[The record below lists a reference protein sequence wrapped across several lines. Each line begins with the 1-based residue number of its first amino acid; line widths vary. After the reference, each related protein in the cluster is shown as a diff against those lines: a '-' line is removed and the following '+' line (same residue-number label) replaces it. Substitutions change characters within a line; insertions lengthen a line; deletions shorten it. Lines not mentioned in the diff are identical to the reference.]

1 LRNFEVFEKYQA
13 KEIVNFDK
21 TVMYSNLQAVWD
33 QSQTG
38 RLVVSFK
45 DFSFVIEKIGIIT
58 MWIEDLKSKKIGLVL
73 SGGGVKGIAHIGLIK
88 ALNEYEI
95 EADFV
100 SGTSV
105 GALVGA
111 LYANESSID
120 QMLSFFKVTPLLKYN
135 FFTFVKAGLMD
146 TEKYHELFK
155 KHFEHHSFESL
166 PKKLFVT
173 ATNLQDGEQ
182 TLFSSGELVTTL
194 LASAALPPVFSPV
207 EINGQLY
214 ADGGIMN
221 NFPVEPLRKE
231 CDFIIGSNVA
241 AIRYV
246 PKTAINSSL
255 KLTNRVTS
263 LMIYASNKEKLK
275 HCDLI
280 FEPPQLET
288 FGVLDKKGIER
299 AFEVGYLNAV
309 RVLEKTFKG

>member
-1 LRNFEVFEKYQA
+1 MR
-13 KEIVNFDK
+13 
-21 TVMYSNLQAVWD
+21 LQD
-33 QSQTG
+33 I
-38 RLVVSFK
+38 R
-45 DFSFVIEKIGIIT
+45 
-58 MWIEDLKSKKIGLVL
+58 SKKIGLVL
-73 SGGGVKGIAHIGLIK
+73 SGGGVKRIAHIGLIK
-88 ALNEYEI
+88 ALKEHEI
-95 EADFV
+95 EAQIV

-111 LYANESSID
+111 LYANGSSVE
-120 QMLSFFKVTPLLKYN
+120 QMLLFFRETPLLKYN

-155 KHFEHHSFESL
+155 KHFEHYSFESL
-166 PKKLFVT
+166 PKRLYVT

-207 EINGQLY
+207 EINGQLF

-221 NFPVEPLRKE
+221 NFPVEPLIKD
-231 CDFIIGSNVA
+231 CDFIIGSNVS
-241 AIRYV
+241 AIKHV

-288 FGVLDKKGIER
+288 FGVLDKKGIKK
-299 AFEVGYLNAV
+299 AFEVGYDHAMK
-309 RVLEKTFKG
+309 VLGEKFKN

>member
-1 LRNFEVFEKYQA
+1 
-13 KEIVNFDK
+13 
-21 TVMYSNLQAVWD
+21 M
-33 QSQTG
+33 
-38 RLVVSFK
+38 RL
-45 DFSFVIEKIGIIT
+45 
-58 MWIEDLKSKKIGLVL
+58 EDIRAKKIGLVL

-88 ALNEYEI
+88 ALKEYAI
-95 EADFV
+95 EAQIV

-111 LYANESSID
+111 LYANGSSIE
-120 QMLSFFKVTPLLKYN
+120 QMLLFFRETPLLKYN

-155 KHFEHHSFESL
+155 KHFEHHSFETL
-166 PKKLFVT
+166 PKKLYVT
-173 ATNLQDGEQ
+173 ATNLQDGEE

-221 NFPVEPLRKE
+221 NFPVEALQKD
-231 CDFIIGSNVA
+231 CDFIIGSNVS
-241 AIRYV
+241 AIKRV
-246 PKTAINSSL
+246 PKAAINSSL

-280 FEPPQLET
+280 FEPRQLET
-288 FGVLDKKGIER
+288 FGVLDKKGIKK
-299 AFEVGYLNAV
+299 AFEVGYDHAMK
-309 RVLEKTFKG
+309 VLEKELAGSK

>member
-1 LRNFEVFEKYQA
+1 MK
-13 KEIVNFDK
+13 
-21 TVMYSNLQAVWD
+21 
-33 QSQTG
+33 
-38 RLVVSFK
+38 
-45 DFSFVIEKIGIIT
+45 
-58 MWIEDLKSKKIGLVL
+58 IEDIQAKKIGLVL

-95 EADFV
+95 EADVV

-111 LYANESSID
+111 LYANGSSID
-120 QMLSFFKVTPLLKYN
+120 QMLTFFRETPLVKYN
-135 FFTFVKAGLMD
+135 FFTFVKPGLMD
-146 TEKYHELFK
+146 TEKFHELFK
-155 KHFEHHSFESL
+155 RHFQDDSYQAL
-166 PKKLFVT
+166 KKKLYVT
-173 ATNLQDGEQ
+173 ATNLQDGKQ
-182 TLFSSGELVTTL
+182 RFFSNGELVRTL

-207 EINGQLY
+207 EIEGQLY

-221 NFPVEPLRKE
+221 NFPVEALRDE
-231 CDFIIGSNVA
+231 CDFIIGSNVS
-241 AIRYV
+241 AIKHI
-246 PKTAINSSL
+246 PKKAINSSL

-288 FGVLDKKGIER
+288 FGILDKKGIQK

-309 RVLEKTFKG
+309 RVLEKALKD

>member
-1 LRNFEVFEKYQA
+1 
-13 KEIVNFDK
+13 
-21 TVMYSNLQAVWD
+21 M
-33 QSQTG
+33 
-38 RLVVSFK
+38 
-45 DFSFVIEKIGIIT
+45 KIGDIQA
-58 MWIEDLKSKKIGLVL
+58 KKIGLVL
-73 SGGGVKGIAHIGLIK
+73 SGGGVKGIAHIGMIK

-95 EADFV
+95 DADFV

-111 LYANESSID
+111 LYANGSTID
-120 QMLSFFKVTPLLKYN
+120 QMLSFFRETPLLKYN

-173 ATNLQDGEQ
+173 ATNLQVGEQ

-221 NFPVEPLRKE
+221 NFPVEPLVDE
-231 CDFIIGSNVA
+231 CDFIIGSNVS
-241 AIRYV
+241 AIRHIS
-246 PKTAINSSL
+246 KAAINSSL

-263 LMIYASNKEKLK
+263 LMIYASNRLKLQY
-275 HCDLI
+275 CDLV
-280 FEPPQLET
+280 FEPEQLET
-288 FGVLDKKGIER
+288 FGILDKKGIEK
-299 AFEVGYLNAV
+299 AFELGYDHAIK
-309 RVLEKTFKG
+309 VLTEKFKT

>member
-1 LRNFEVFEKYQA
+1 MR
-13 KEIVNFDK
+13 
-21 TVMYSNLQAVWD
+21 
-33 QSQTG
+33 
-38 RLVVSFK
+38 
-45 DFSFVIEKIGIIT
+45 IENI
-58 MWIEDLKSKKIGLVL
+58 KSKKIGLVL
-73 SGGGVKGIAHIGLIK
+73 SGGGVKGIAHIGLLK
-88 ALNEYEI
+88 ALKEYSI
-95 EADFV
+95 EAQIV

-111 LYANESSID
+111 LYSNGSSIE
-120 QMLSFFKVTPLLKYN
+120 QMLAFFRETPLVKYN

-155 KHFEHHSFESL
+155 KHFEHHSFETL
-166 PKKLFVT
+166 PKKLYVT

-182 TLFSSGELVTTL
+182 ILFSSGELVRTL

-221 NFPVEPLRKE
+221 NFPVEPLVEE
-231 CDFIIGSNVA
+231 CDFIIGSNVS
-241 AIRYV
+241 AIKYV

-263 LMIYASNKEKLK
+263 LMIYASNKDKLK
-275 HCDLI
+275 YCDLI

-288 FGVLDKKGIER
+288 FGILDKKGIQK

-309 RVLEKTFKG
+309 RVLEKTLKD